1 MDKIVM
7 LQVESLLQNLEKGE
21 SAKQIA
27 KEEKRRAKR
36 ELLRTKQKPL
46 KFSKPEELNSEV
58 KSKKKLKRK
67 ANNSSGGVAGLDN
80 LTMDEKM
87 AVELYQVI
95 KKSKNN
101 EDLDDDEVLD
111 DNEFDSKIVES
122 EDEIPKETNTYNDVK
137 DTEQDEEEEKRAI
150 TYKIAKNK
158 GLMPKRSKLQR
169 NPRVKNRMK
178 FEKAKKRR
186 KGAVREVRD
195 QNHKYSGE
203 ASGLNVRVKK
213 GVKIK

>member
-1 MDKIVM
+1 M
-7 LQVESLLQNLEKGE
+7 G
-21 SAKQIA
+21 
-27 KEEKRRAKR
+27 
-36 ELLRTKQKPL
+36 
-46 KFSKPEELNSEV
+46 
-58 KSKKKLKRK
+58 
-67 ANNSSGGVAGLDN
+67 
-80 LTMDEKM
+80 
-87 AVELYQVI
+87 
-95 KKSKNN
+95 N
-101 EDLDDDEVLD
+101 EDLQDDDDLEDIAL
-111 DNEFDSKIVES
+111 NPR
-122 EDEIPKETNTYNDVK
+122 EDEKEDIDEDNIDNNTYNDTN
-137 DTEQDEEEEKRAI
+137 DLEEEEEAEKRAI

>member
-1 MDKIVM
+1 
-7 LQVESLLQNLEKGE
+7 
-21 SAKQIA
+21 
-27 KEEKRRAKR
+27 
-36 ELLRTKQKPL
+36 
-46 KFSKPEELNSEV
+46 
-58 KSKKKLKRK
+58 
-67 ANNSSGGVAGLDN
+67 
-80 LTMDEKM
+80 MDEKM

-95 KKSKNN
+95 KKSKKN